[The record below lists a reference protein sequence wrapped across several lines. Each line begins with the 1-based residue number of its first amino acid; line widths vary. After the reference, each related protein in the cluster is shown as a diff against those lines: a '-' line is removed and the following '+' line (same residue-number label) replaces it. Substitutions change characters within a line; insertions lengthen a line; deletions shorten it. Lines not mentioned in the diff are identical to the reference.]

1 MNTSVGMDSGLA
13 EELVIGSHF
22 GPDPLAAIL
31 NDGRERMLI
40 DFRQH
45 YTPPELFKGDPGRS
59 RSISTVTAI
68 PIIS

>member
-31 NDGRERMLI
+31 NDGRESGCSSIFGSTTRLQNCSRVI
-40 DFRQH
+40 PAGH
-45 YTPPELFKGDPGRS
+45 GRS
-59 RSISTVTAI
+59 RL
-68 PIIS
+68 